1 MVSKKY
7 NKSLVYKNYQMKTIK
22 IKKCRLCNNQKL
34 LRVKNFGNFFVS
46 NFVEKKSIK
55 TGIKAPLNLMYCKKC
70 TLLQLEHSAPQE
82 IMYRRFYWYRSGV
95 TKTMRIALKDIY
107 KSILKLK
114 ILKKNDVVLDIGAND
129 GELLKNFKKKNVIT
143 VGCEPAKN
151 LIKQLKKNC
160 NYALNDFWEFKKFNK
175 ISKKFKIKKPKV
187 ITAIGMFYDLENPM
201 KFIKDISDSLDQD
214 GVFIAQ
220 LMCLKSMLNQND
232 LGNICHEHL
241 EFYTF
246 KSLKYLFENNGLK
259 IFKVEENN
267 INGGSYR
274 IFCKKNITKSIN
286 YKENT
291 SIKYIKKFLNRVENN
306 KKKLLK
312 FVKEQALK
320 NKKIYI
326 YGASTKGNT
335 LLQYYKIDKKIVPY
349 AAERSPEKIG
359 KYTIGSGIKII
370 SEDNAR
376 NYKPDFFI
384 VLPYGFIKEFII
396 REKKW
401 LKSGGKFILP
411 YPRFKIISK

>member
-1 MVSKKY
+1 
-7 NKSLVYKNYQMKTIK
+7 MKTIK
-22 IKKCRLCNNQKL
+22 IKKCRLCNNSKL
-34 LRVKNFGNFFVS
+34 SRIKNFGNFFVS
-46 NFVEKKSIK
+46 NFVTKKSIK
-55 TGIKAPLNLMYCKKC
+55 KGVKAPLNLMYCKKC

-95 TKTMRIALKDIY
+95 TKTMRLALKDIY
-107 KSILKLK
+107 KSISKLK

-129 GELLKNFKKKNVIT
+129 GELLKNFKKKNIIT
-143 VGCEPAKN
+143 VGCEPANN

-160 NYALNDFWEFKKFNK
+160 NYVLNDFWDFKKFEK
-175 ISKKFKIKKPKV
+175 ISKKFKIRKPKV
-187 ITAIGMFYDLENPM
+187 ITAIGMFYDLEKPM

-259 IFKVEENN
+259 IFKVEEND

-291 SIKYIKKFLNRVENN
+291 SIKYVKKFLKRVEDNKQKLTKFIKKQSVN
-306 KKKLLK
+306 KKKV
-312 FVKEQALK
+312 F
-320 NKKIYI
+320 I

-335 LLQYYKIDKKIVPY
+335 LLQYYKIDNKIVPY

-370 SEDNAR
+370 SENKAR
-376 NYKPDFFI
+376 SYKPDFFI

-396 REKKW
+396 REKQW

-411 YPRFKIISK
+411 YPKFKIISK